1 MTVPAL
7 SEWRTAC
14 SVERRGAFLTT
25 GNARKKG
32 EKRAMRKNK
41 MMRAASGLL
50 VAVLLST
57 CAISGT
63 FAKYTTSANGT
74 DSARVAKW
82 GFQSATVT
90 LNDLFKSAYDVT
102 TNPTVKSDDD
112 ADVIAPGTTNSGTF
126 DFTYGGADINDDS
139 KKDDAPEVA
148 YKFTVSTEG
157 STIATDIEKNT
168 NIQWKLDDGNWG
180 TWDDMIAAIKNLSGA
195 ATGTQ
200 QYEPGQLPEAFK
212 KAGANTHTVYWRWL
226 FETSGNDMDAQDV
239 KDTTMGNKETLDEV
253 KLQITITATQID

>member
-1 MTVPAL
+1 
-7 SEWRTAC
+7 
-14 SVERRGAFLTT
+14 
-25 GNARKKG
+25 
-32 EKRAMRKNK
+32 MRKNK

-90 LNDLFKSAYDVT
+90 LNDLFKSAYDT
-102 TNPTVKSDDD
+102 TTDSTVKSDDG
-112 ADVIAPGTTNSGTF
+112 AHVIAPGTTNSGTF
-126 DFTYGGADINDDS
+126 DFTYGGADIDKNGT
-139 KKDDAPEVA
+139 KDDAPEVA
-148 YKFTVSTEG
+148 YQFTVSTAG
-157 STIATDIEKNT
+157 SQIAPDIKNNT
-168 NIQWKLDDGNWG
+168 NIQWKLDDDGTWG
-180 TWDDMIAAIKNLSGA
+180 TWDDMIAAIQNLSGA

-200 QYEPGQLPEAFK
+200 RYEPGQLPEAFK

-226 FETSGNDMDAQDV
+226 FDTSGNDMVAQDV
-239 KDTTMGNKETLDEV
+239 KDTTMGNRETLDEV

>member
-63 FAKYTTSANGT
+63 FAKYTTSVSSSDT
-74 DSARVAKW
+74 ARVATW
-82 GFQSATVT
+82 GFTQTT
-90 LNDLFKSAYDVT
+90 IDFTNLFKTAYDKNVQGT
-102 TNPTVKSDDD
+102 
-112 ADVIAPGTTNSGTF
+112 ADVIAPGTTNSATF
-126 DFTYGGADINDDS
+126 TFKYDGQET
-139 KKDDAPEVA
+139 APEVA
-148 YKFTVSTEG
+148 YTFKVDTTG
-157 STIATDIEKNT
+157 STIADDIKNNP
-168 NIQWKLDDGNWG
+168 NIVWKLDNG
-180 TWDDMIAAIKNLSGA
+180 TEGDWDTLLANIENLSGDA
-195 ATGTQ
+195 SGTKTYQ
-200 QYEPGQLPEAFK
+200 PGQLPTGFTA
-212 KAGANTHTVYWRWL
+212 ADDVHTITWKWK
-226 FETSGNDMDAQDV
+226 FETEGIGKDGQDAT
-239 KDTTMGNKETLDEV
+239 DTAMGNKAKLDEV
-253 KLQITITATQID
+253 TLKITVTATQID

>member
-1 MTVPAL
+1 
-7 SEWRTAC
+7 
-14 SVERRGAFLTT
+14 
-25 GNARKKG
+25 
-32 EKRAMRKNK
+32 MRKNK

-90 LNDLFKSAYDVT
+90 LNDLFKSAYDST
-102 TNPTVKSDDD
+102 TNSTVQSNNN

-126 DFTYGGADINDDS
+126 DFTYGGADINKDN

-148 YKFTVSTEG
+148 YQFTVSTEG
-157 STIATDIEKNT
+157 SEIADDIKKNT
-168 NIQWKLDDGNWG
+168 NIQWKLDNGKWG
-180 TWDDMIAAIKNLSGA
+180 TWDEMIAAVKSLSGDVS
-195 ATGTQ
+195 GSKR
-200 QYEPGQLPEAFK
+200 YEPGELPAEFNK
-212 KAGANTHTVYWRWL
+212 EGANTHTVSWQWI
-226 FETSGNDMDAQDV
+226 FSKDSDGDV
-239 KDTTMGNKETLDEV
+239 KDTAMGNKAKLDEV
-253 KLQITITATQID
+253 TLKITVTATQID